1 MLSKPHLVRI
11 FVGILVFVSVL
22 LAGCGGG
29 GGSGQSSSN
38 GPVTLTWF
46 MWSGSP
52 QEVDA
57 WKYDASLVTKQYPN
71 IHINFQTADWTN
83 YWTKLETEAASGSL
97 PDIVSLQSLRTAGF
111 ASAFR
116 PLDSYI
122 QQSHFDISSFDSGI
136 VKGLTTQG
144 QLRALP
150 YDFGPLVIFYNKALF
165 QKYHVPE
172 PSANWTY
179 ADFQQAA
186 QQLTHGNDY
195 GFVASSTP
203 DAWLPFALSDGAKY
217 LTSDGKLD
225 LTNPKLVNE
234 FQNYAKL
241 VYQYHV
247 APTISVPQATQ
258 TPSLWQAGHIAMVA
272 DGPWDLINDKA
283 TVNFPFGIVPLPR
296 LSQGSVTLTAGSG
309 FGISATSQ
317 HPDEAWKAISVLT
330 GADAEQYLASQGRAF
345 SARTAQQQY
354 WYKNAIPG
362 AETTLKQAIPE
373 SVPYVTTSNW
383 NQASTLIAQ
392 YGVDVLS
399 GRQTAA
405 QALQAVQSQL
415 GGG

>member
-1 MLSKPHLVRI
+1 
-11 FVGILVFVSVL
+11 
-22 LAGCGGG
+22 
-29 GGSGQSSSN
+29 
-38 GPVTLTWF
+38 
-46 MWSGSP
+46 MWSGSA

-97 PDIVSLQSLRTAGF
+97 PDIISLQSLRTAGF

-122 QQSHFDISSFDSGI
+122 QQSHFDISAFDSGI
-136 VKGLTTQG
+136 IKGLTTQG

-150 YDFGPLVIFYNKALF
+150 YDFGPSVMFYNKALF

-179 ADFQQAA
+179 ADFLQDA

-195 GFVASSTP
+195 GFVASSNP
-203 DAWLPFALSDGAKY
+203 GSWLPFALSDGAKY

-225 LTNPKLVNE
+225 LTNPKLVNA

-247 APTISVPQATQ
+247 APTVSVPQAGQ
-258 TPSLWQAGHIAMVA
+258 TPSMWQAGHIAMLV

-296 LSQGSVTLTAGSG
+296 LSQGSVTVTAGSG
-309 FGISATSQ
+309 FGISATSK

-330 GADAEQYLASQGRAF
+330 GPDAEQYLATQGRAF

-354 WYKNAIPG
+354 WYKNAVPG
-362 AETTLKQAIPE
+362 AETTLKQAISE
-373 SVPYVTTSNW
+373 SVPFVTTPNW
-383 NQASTLIAQ
+383 NQAETLSTQ
-392 YGVDVLS
+392 YGVNVLS
-399 GRQTAA
+399 GQQTAA
-405 QALQAVQSQL
+405 QALQQVQTQA
-415 GGG
+415 GGS

>member
-1 MLSKPHLVRI
+1 MLSRPHLVRI
-11 FVGILVFVSVL
+11 LVGVLVFVSVL
-22 LAGCGGG
+22 LVGCGGG
-29 GGSGQSSSN
+29 GSGSGQSSSN

-71 IHINFQTADWTN
+71 IHINFQTASWTD

-116 PLDSYI
+116 PLDPYI
-122 QQSHFDISSFDSGI
+122 QQSHFDVSAFDTGI
-136 VKGLTTQG
+136 IKGLTTQG

-150 YDFGPLVIFYNKALF
+150 YDFGPLVVFYNKALF

-179 ADFQQAA
+179 ADFLQTA

-195 GFVASSTP
+195 GFVATSYP
-203 DAWLPFALSDGAKY
+203 DNWLPFGLSAGANY

-225 LTNPKLVNE
+225 LTNPKLVDA

-258 TPSLWQAGHIAMVA
+258 TPSIWQAGHIGMLV
-272 DGPWDLINDKA
+272 DGPWDLINDKQ
-283 TVNFPFGIVPLPR
+283 TVNFQFGIVPLPKQQ
-296 LSQGSVTLTAGSG
+296 SAVTLTAGSG
-309 FGISATSQ
+309 FGISATTKY
-317 HPDEAWKAISVLT
+317 PDEAWKAVSVLT
-330 GADAEQYLASQGRAF
+330 GADAEQYLATQGRAF

-354 WYKNAIPG
+354 WYKNAVPG
-362 AETTLKQAIPE
+362 SQATLQQAISE

-383 NQASTLIAQ
+383 NQVSTLIAQ
-392 YGVDVLS
+392 YGVNVLS
-399 GRQTAA
+399 GQQTAA
-405 QALQAVQSQL
+405 QALQQVQTQV
-415 GGG
+415 GGS